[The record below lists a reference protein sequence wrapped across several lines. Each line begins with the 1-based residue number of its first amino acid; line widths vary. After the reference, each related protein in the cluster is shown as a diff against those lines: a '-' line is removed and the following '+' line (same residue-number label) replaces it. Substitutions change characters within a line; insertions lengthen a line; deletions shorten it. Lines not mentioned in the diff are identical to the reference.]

1 MESKELMERIVKV
14 LDSHKAADICAIQIK
29 EVSSLADYFVVAGGN
44 SSTQVKA
51 LTDYVDVA
59 LSEVGVTPLRTEGY
73 GSASWILMDYGA
85 VILHVFQP
93 QARQYY
99 DLERLWKDG
108 TPVDLSGIIE
118 SEAQL

>member
-14 LDSHKAADICAIQIK
+14 LDAHKAADICAIQIK
-29 EVSSLADYFVVAGGN
+29 EVSSLADYFVVAEGN

-59 LSEVGVTPLRTEGY
+59 LTEAGVTPLRTEGY

-85 VILHVFQP
+85 VIVHVFQP

>member
-14 LDSHKAADICAIQIK
+14 LDSHKAANICAIQIK

-59 LSEVGVTPLRTEGY
+59 LSEAGVTPLRTEGY
-73 GSASWILMDYGA
+73 GSANWILMDYGA

>member
-14 LDSHKAADICAIQIK
+14 LDSHKAANICAIQIK

-59 LSEVGVTPLRTEGY
+59 LSEEGVTPLRTEGY
-73 GSASWILMDYGA
+73 GSANWILMDYGA